1 MTDRPGD
8 FIEIPIAAVG
18 GLAGNDEADFAV
30 FLPSECRSGPVLYRR
45 AGGDLAEPD
54 YGRMR
59 EHGVSHLCI
68 RSEDLC
74 KCEQVLESKLTAI
87 IGHSAFSAPEKA
99 RLVHKVGAAL
109 ARDLVQEPEAP
120 VDMSRTTRVI
130 DGVIAGVLNDPLL
143 ASHLLSMASHE
154 RTVASHMFMVSSL
167 AIMLGNEAFGS
178 DKETLRSLGIAGMLH
193 DLGKLAIAPEVLGK
207 TTPLSPD
214 ELQMIE
220 QHPIESIRRIGNDPS
235 VTTEMRQMILQHHE
249 RVDGK
254 GYPLGISGQELQVGS
269 RLLAIVDSFHAM
281 IGRRAY
287 RSSMTPADAT
297 RVMNSQAGSQFDVD
311 LLQCWNQLFERHWQ
325 PGTTFTQLTEASP
338 QVGSRHEHRA
348 TAPQRAV
355 HRQRH
360 RRFQL
365 RQPASARCLYAGRLI
380 DTEPE
385 DGTFEIV
392 LLDISRAGCRIRA
405 SRPMYRGEVV
415 NLRLRIGQRVTWV
428 RGAVAWCRMQSSGDF
443 RSGIRFLNRVDEDRL
458 QEKIPVLEMTAA
470 ISRGAPEA
478 TTILSRSNMA
488 IAESGAVRDEQ
499 LNEEQTLERL
509 EQFATVPQLTPD
521 QERWAIA
528 QTNAATP
535 GIRARAVQAIA
546 RSDSRDA
553 RSALV
558 ARLRDDEPSVREQ
571 AIDIVGARQIR
582 KAFGQLES
590 LLDHPSPNIALRAA
604 AALGQMGDRQGLQ
617 LVARLLKGS
626 GVEARLAAKAL
637 GRIVGHNFP
646 ANKEGI
652 AAAQRY
658 LATDDAEHVSGVEPL
673 RTRKPAASAAKDQP
687 RPRTSVAPGGD
698 GRSSSSGARTAA
710 GPTSRAERKPVRR

>member
-1 MTDRPGD
+1 MTERSDD
-8 FIEIPIAAVG
+8 FVEIPIAAVG

-30 FLPSECRSGPVLYRR
+30 FLPSESRNGPVLYRR
-45 AGGDLAEPD
+45 AGADLADPD

-87 IGHSAFSAPEKA
+87 IGHSAFTAPEKA
-99 RLVHKVGAAL
+99 RLVHQVGTAL
-109 ARDLVQEPEAP
+109 ARDLVQETEAP
-120 VDMSRTTRVI
+120 VDISRTTYVV

-154 RTVASHMFMVSSL
+154 RTVASHMFIVSSL
-167 AIMLGNEAFGS
+167 AIMLGNEALGS
-178 DKETLRSLGIAGMLH
+178 DNETLRSLGVAGMLH

-220 QHPIESIRRIGNDPS
+220 QHPIESIRRIGDDPL

-254 GYPLGISGQELQVGS
+254 GYPLGLRGHELALGS

-297 RVMNSQAGSQFDVD
+297 RVMNSQAGSQFDAD
-311 LLQCWNQLFERHWQ
+311 LLQCWNQLFDRHWQ
-325 PGTTFTQLTEASP
+325 PGTTLAQLTETSP

-365 RQPASARCLYAGRLI
+365 RQAASVPCRYAGQLI
-380 DTEPE
+380 DTEAD
-385 DGTFEIV
+385 DGTFEIT
-392 LLDISRAGCRIRA
+392 LLDISRAGCRVHG
-405 SRPMYRGEVV
+405 SRPMYRGEVI
-415 NLRLRIGQRVTWV
+415 NLQLRIGQRITWI
-428 RGAVAWCRMQSSGDF
+428 RGAVAWCRMQPAGGF
-443 RSGIRFLNRVDEDRL
+443 QSGIRFLTRVDEGQLD
-458 QEKIPVLEMTAA
+458 EKVPVLEMTAA
-470 ISRGAPEA
+470 ISRCAREIA
-478 TTILSRSNMA
+478 TVESRPNVVANESRTMPDEELS
-488 IAESGAVRDEQ
+488 EV
-499 LNEEQTLERL
+499 QTLDRL
-509 EQFATVPQLTPD
+509 EQLAACTQISSEH
-521 QERWAIA
+521 ERWVIA
-528 QTNAATP
+528 QTGASVP
-535 GIRARAVQAIA
+535 RIRARAVQVVA
-546 RSDSRDA
+546 RSDSRAA

-558 ARLRDDEPSVREQ
+558 DRLRDPEPTVREQ
-571 AIDIVGARQIR
+571 AIDLVGARQIR
-582 KAFGQLES
+582 DGFAQLQS
-590 LLDHPSPNIALRAA
+590 LLDDPSPNIALRAA
-604 AALGQMGDRQGLQ
+604 AALGQMGDRQGIQ
-617 LVARLLKGS
+617 LVARLLRAS

-646 ANKEGI
+646 ANAEGI

-658 LATDDAEHVSGVEPL
+658 LATHDAEHAPGVEPL
-673 RTRKPAASAAKDQP
+673 RTRKTPANSPKDAP
-687 RPRTSVAPGGD
+687 RPRVSQAPSGD
-698 GRSSSSGARTAA
+698 GRSPSTSARQTNR
-710 GPTSRAERKPVRR
+710 PTSRSGGRPARR